1 LTDPRIFNKEF
12 RVTDKITFYHNPQ
25 SRGRIVH
32 WMLEEANAPYEVKV
46 VDFQQQEHKAPE
58 YLAINPMGKIPAIVH
73 RGTVVTESAAICA
86 YLADA
91 FPAAGLAPGVDDPKR
106 GSYLRWLFFGAGCV
120 EPAVIDR
127 MFSRP
132 PPSRPAAM
140 GYGNYDDTINTLE
153 KALTPGPFILG
164 DHFSAADVYLAS
176 AIGWA
181 VSMKAVEPRPVFG
194 SYLGRIGQ
202 RPAYQ
207 RAMAQSGALAP
218 KNNSR

>member
-1 LTDPRIFNKEF
+1 MLVRQREF
-12 RVTDKITFYHNPQ
+12 RMTDTIAFYHNPQ

-46 VDFQQQEHKAPE
+46 VDFEKKEHKSDA

-73 RGTVVTESAAICA
+73 RGTVITESAAICA

-91 FPAAGLAPGVDDPKR
+91 FPAAGLAPKLDDSQR
-106 GSYLRWLFFGAGCV
+106 GTYLRWLFFGAGCL
-120 EPAVIDR
+120 EPAIIDH

-132 PPSRPAAM
+132 PPSRPTAM
-140 GYGNYDDTINTLE
+140 GYGNYSDTVITLE
-153 KALTPGPFILG
+153 KALTPGPYVLG
-164 DHFSAADVYLAS
+164 ERFSEDDVYLGS

-181 VSMKAVEPRPVFG
+181 LSMKALEPRPVFAA
-194 SYLGRIGQ
+194 YLGRIGQ

-207 RAMAQSGALAP
+207 RAMAQSEALA
-218 KNNSR
+218 KKA